1 MRYTAR
7 VIPGRGEGRKIG
19 FPTLNLEV
27 PDDFKAE
34 YGIYA
39 GWAWLG
45 NDNAQKMPAAIH
57 YGPVPVFGVEKASLE
72 AHIIDA
78 DISKAPMQVSLELI
92 KKLREIGNIP
102 DIEALKK
109 QISQDVL
116 AAREELEG
124 V

>member
-27 PDDFKAE
+27 PNGFEAE

-39 GWAWLG
+39 GWAWLD
-45 NDNAQKMPAAIH
+45 NDKAEKMPAAIH
-57 YGPVPVFGVEKASLE
+57 YGPVPVFGVKKASLE

-78 DISKAPMQVSLELI
+78 NISEAPTEVSLELV
-92 KKLREIGNIP
+92 KKLREIGHIP

-109 QISQDVL
+109 QISEDVS
-116 AAREELEG
+116 AAREALKR